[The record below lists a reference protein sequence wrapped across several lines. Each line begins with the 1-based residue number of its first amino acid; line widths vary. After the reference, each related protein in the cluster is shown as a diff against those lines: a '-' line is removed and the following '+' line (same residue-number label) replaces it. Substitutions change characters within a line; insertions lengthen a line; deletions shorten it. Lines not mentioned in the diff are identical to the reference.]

1 MDIGTQRTDHPSVE
15 DLAAFLDRTLLDTE
29 HALIVEHL
37 EQCEVCRLE
46 VAVAVDTLSTHN
58 RRRRAL
64 KWAVPMV
71 AAAAIAMLLLMPA
84 TSVVIPGDPAPIERG
99 ERAEG
104 IGAFSV
110 VSPAEDEVLG
120 APPTFVW
127 RSAGSGVTYAL
138 TVTDEVGD
146 VVWSGQASDTVMVAP
161 VSLTLPSGSYFWIVD
176 ALLERGRKATTGV
189 QRFQMNN

>member
-1 MDIGTQRTDHPSVE
+1 
-15 DLAAFLDRTLLDTE
+15 
-29 HALIVEHL
+29 
-37 EQCEVCRLE
+37 
-46 VAVAVDTLSTHN
+46 
-58 RRRRAL
+58 
-64 KWAVPMV
+64 MV

-110 VSPAEDEVLG
+110 VSPVEDEVLS

-146 VVWSGQASDTVMVAP
+146 VVWSGQAHDLHETRVGEV
-161 VSLTLPSGSYFWIVD
+161 
-176 ALLERGRKATTGV
+176 GRTA
-189 QRFQMNN
+189 